1 MPVPCQASP
10 DPSKPGL
17 TMLRIAL
24 NEIVSAN
31 EIRALPS
38 RAQPCLAMPHHTKP
52 RLTMPRSALNKIMSA
67 NEIPATPYHAPPIQA

>member
-31 EIRALPS
+31 EI
-38 RAQPCLAMPHHTKP
+38 
-52 RLTMPRSALNKIMSA
+52 
-67 NEIPATPYHAPPIQA
+67 PATPYHAPPIQA